1 MLFRQQVKQKN
12 VEGGEV
18 LDASVGT
25 VLGGRYRV
33 ESTLGTGGMAVVYR
47 AEDAILGRK
56 VALKTLHTRYAEE
69 IVFRR
74 RFKQEARAMA
84 SLDHENIVKVYDIA
98 QDGDA
103 PFIVAE
109 YVKGYDVGDLLKR
122 SSTLNEQFARRIA
135 EQLLGALAYAHQRGI
150 IHRDIKPSNILMNT
164 NGVVKVAD
172 FGIARIVEDDAADA
186 GEPGEI
192 VGSARYMSPEQL
204 RGAEAKAQSDIY
216 SVGVLLYHCLT
227 GEPPFSGDI
236 KSLARQHTKS
246 TPRSPRKINR
256 KISPAME
263 AVILNCLAKDPED
276 RYSSADAVLD
286 DLESDAPRKVA
297 VRTAE
302 TPMKS
307 ASTARRGYSKRLVLA
322 TGVVAMLLGGSAAL
336 ASGLGYVNLPGGESL
351 QALTKPATHN
361 DVKPVAAPQ
370 EREADTK
377 VPEDAQ
383 KATPEPPAP
392 APEPETPAPESE
404 NVSSR
409 SQEARVAEEPTQP
422 AQMVP
427 VPNVLEYYDY
437 SVIEILN
444 NRGFEANIV
453 RGSREGYADTGVAWG
468 TEPAIGT
475 LMPAG
480 STITVYVTPELYN
493 QPRIRS

>member
-1 MLFRQQVKQKN
+1 
-12 VEGGEV
+12 
-18 LDASVGT
+18 
-25 VLGGRYRV
+25 
-33 ESTLGTGGMAVVYR
+33 MAVVYR

-69 IVFRR
+69 TVFRR

-172 FGIARIVEDDAADA
+172 FGIARIVEDDNADA

-263 AVILNCLAKDPED
+263 AVILKCLAKDPED

-302 TPMKS
+302 TPTKS
-307 ASTARRGYSKRLVLA
+307 ASTGRRGYSKRLLLA

-336 ASGLGYVNLPGGESL
+336 ASGLGYVDLSGGDGL
-351 QALTKPATHN
+351 QALTKPATPKDSKP
-361 DVKPVAAPQ
+361 DVAPQ
-370 EREADTK
+370 EEPKAVEEAPK
-377 VPEDAQ
+377 E
-383 KATPEPPAP
+383 TPES
-392 APEPETPAPESE
+392 PEPETPAPEPKSE

-409 SQEARVAEEPTQP
+409 SPEARVTEEPTQP

-444 NRGFEANIV
+444 NRGFKANIV

-475 LMPAG
+475 LTPAG
-480 STITVYVTPELYN
+480 STITVYVTPELYS

>member
-1 MLFRQQVKQKN
+1 LLFRQQVRRNN

-69 IVFRR
+69 TVFRR

-122 SSTLNEQFARRIA
+122 SSTLNEQFARRIVG
-135 EQLLGALAYAHQRGI
+135 QLLGALAYAHQRGI

-172 FGIARIVEDDAADA
+172 FGIARIVEDDNADA

-236 KSLARQHTKS
+236 KSLARQHLKS

-263 AVILNCLAKDPED
+263 AVILKCLAKDPED
-276 RYSSADAVLD
+276 RYSSADAVLN

-302 TPMKS
+302 TPIK
-307 ASTARRGYSKRLVLA
+307 STATGRRGYSKRLLLA
-322 TGVVAMLLGGSAAL
+322 TGVVATLLGGSAAL
-336 ASGLGYVNLPGGESL
+336 ASGLGYVNLPGGDGL
-351 QALTKPATHN
+351 QALTKPATPK
-361 DVKPVAAPQ
+361 DSKPVAAPQ
-370 EREADTK
+370 KEPEADVK
-377 VPEDAQ
+377 VAEDAQ
-383 KATPEPPAP
+383 KATPES
-392 APEPETPAPESE
+392 PEPETPAPEPKSE

-409 SQEARVAEEPTQP
+409 SPEARVTEEPPQP

-444 NRGFEANIV
+444 NRGFKANIV

>member
-1 MLFRQQVKQKN
+1 
-12 VEGGEV
+12 
-18 LDASVGT
+18 
-25 VLGGRYRV
+25 
-33 ESTLGTGGMAVVYR
+33 MAVVYR

-69 IVFRR
+69 TMFRR

-122 SSTLNEQFARRIA
+122 SSTLNEQFARRIS

-186 GEPGEI
+186 GDPGEI

-236 KSLARQHTKS
+236 KSLARQHLKS

-263 AVILNCLAKDPED
+263 AVILKCLAKDPED

-286 DLESDAPRKVA
+286 DLESDTPRKVA
-297 VRTAE
+297 VRTTE
-302 TPMKS
+302 TPIKG
-307 ASTARRGYSKRLVLA
+307 ASTGTGRRGYSKRLVLA

-336 ASGLGYVNLPGGESL
+336 ASGLGYVNLPGGDGL
-351 QALTKPATHN
+351 QALTKPATPN
-361 DVKPVAAPQ
+361 DSKPDVAPQ
-370 EREADTK
+370 EEPKVEA
-377 VPEDAQ
+377 
-383 KATPEPPAP
+383 KATEEAPKETPES
-392 APEPETPAPESE
+392 PEPETPAPEPKSE

-409 SQEARVAEEPTQP
+409 SPEARVTEEPTQP

-444 NRGFEANIV
+444 NRGFKANIV

>member
-1 MLFRQQVKQKN
+1 
-12 VEGGEV
+12 
-18 LDASVGT
+18 
-25 VLGGRYRV
+25 
-33 ESTLGTGGMAVVYR
+33 MAVVYR

-69 IVFRR
+69 TVFRR

-172 FGIARIVEDDAADA
+172 FGIARIVEDDNADA

-236 KSLARQHTKS
+236 KSLARQHLKS

-256 KISPAME
+256 KISSAME
-263 AVILNCLAKDPED
+263 AVILKCLAKDPED
-276 RYSSADAVLD
+276 RYSSADAVLN

-302 TPMKS
+302 TPIK
-307 ASTARRGYSKRLVLA
+307 STATGRRGYSKRLLLA
-322 TGVVAMLLGGSAAL
+322 TGVVATLLGGSAAL
-336 ASGLGYVNLPGGESL
+336 ASGLGYVNLPGGDGL
-351 QALTKPATHN
+351 QALTKPATPK
-361 DVKPVAAPQ
+361 DSKPVAAPQ
-370 EREADTK
+370 KEPEADVK
-377 VPEDAQ
+377 VSEDAQ
-383 KATPEPPAP
+383 KATPES
-392 APEPETPAPESE
+392 PEPETPAPEPKSE

-409 SQEARVAEEPTQP
+409 SPEARVAEEPTPP

-444 NRGFEANIV
+444 NRGFKANIV